1 MKVQVSELIVKYMER
16 LGIDTIFGMPGA
28 HILPV
33 YDSLYH
39 SPIQSVLAKHEQGAS
54 FMACG
59 YARAS
64 GRISACITTAGPGA
78 TNLVTG
84 IANAY
89 VDKQPILIITGE
101 TPTYIFGKG
110 GLQESSGEGGSV
122 NQCALFDSI
131 TRYNRVIERTD
142 YLENVL
148 NQTSKILLSDSSG
161 PVLLSLPF
169 NVQKEMVELDILDNI
184 VTDNNPVSHR
194 ENLQSSQQIDRFI
207 DLLKDSNK
215 PVIVSGYGCIK
226 SGAQALVS
234 ELSQTLNIPVTSSL
248 KGKGTINECSELSL
262 GSLGVTSSGY
272 AFDYIVKQSDL
283 VMVLG
288 ASFNERTS
296 YLWNQELLGEKNVI
310 QVDINDEQLNK
321 VYQADLTINA
331 DIKHTLNSVM
341 QKLAEQSLDKKQLEN
356 IHNFKHNYEDKANKD
371 GNSIFQAE
379 FSLVKSF
386 FEKMNK
392 HFPEGISVFDDN
404 IIFAQNLLQVS
415 TKNRF
420 YPNAGVSSLG
430 HAIPAAIGAQFAE
443 QTTMFAILGDGGF
456 QMCCMEI
463 MTAVNYDKPLNII
476 LFNNSSMGL
485 IRKNQVQSYDN
496 RFIDC
501 DFNNPDYKKLAD
513 SFGINHQL
521 IESEN
526 NLDSLFANTDFST
539 GINLIEIIIDKDAFP
554 NYSSRR

>member
-33 YDSLYH
+33 YDSLYD
-39 SPIQSVLAKHEQGAS
+39 SSIQSVLAKHEQGAA

-64 GRISACITTAGPGA
+64 GKISACITTAGPGA
-78 TNLVTG
+78 TNLITG

-148 NQTSKILLSDSSG
+148 NQTSKILLSDNSG

-184 VTDNNPVSHR
+184 ITNNKPVVHL
-194 ENLQSSQQIDRFI
+194 NAAQSSTQINHFV
-207 DLLKDSNK
+207 DLLKNSHK

-226 SGAQALVS
+226 SGAQSLVTK
-234 ELSQTLNIPVTSSL
+234 LSQSLNIPVTSSL

-283 VMVLG
+283 VVVLG

-296 YLWNQELLGEKNVI
+296 YLWNDKLLGDKNVI
-310 QVDINDEQLNK
+310 QIDINDEQLNK
-321 VYQADLTINA
+321 VYQADLTIHA
-331 DIKHTLNSVM
+331 DIKSTLTNLM
-341 QKLAEQSLDKKQLEN
+341 QELENQPLDKKQLEN
-356 IHNFKHNYEDKANKD
+356 IHDFKNNYENKANKD

-379 FSLVKSF
+379 FSLVKTF
-386 FEKMNK
+386 FEKMNT

-443 QTTMFAILGDGGF
+443 QTTMFAIIGDGGF

-463 MTAVNYDKPLNII
+463 MTAVNYKKPLNII

-485 IRKNQVQSYDN
+485 IRKNQVQSYDC

-501 DFNNPDYKKLAD
+501 DFSNPDYKKLAD
-513 SFGINHQL
+513 SFGINHTL
-521 IESEN
+521 IETDD
-526 NLDSLFANTDFST
+526 NLDALFNETNFTT
-539 GINLIEIIIDKDAFP
+539 GINLIEIIIDKNAFP

>member
-1 MKVQVSELIVKYMER
+1 MER

-33 YDSLYH
+33 YDSLYD

-64 GRISACITTAGPGA
+64 GKISACITTAGPGA

-148 NQTSKILLSDSSG
+148 NQTSKILLSDNSG

-184 VTDNNPVSHR
+184 VTDYNPVSHR
-194 ENLQSSQQIDRFI
+194 DDFQSSRQIERFL
-207 DLLKDSNK
+207 DLLKDSDR

-226 SGAQALVS
+226 SGAQSLVTQ
-234 ELSQTLNIPVTSSL
+234 LSQSLNIPVTSSL

-296 YLWNQELLGEKNVI
+296 YLWNEQLLGEKNVI
-310 QVDINDEQLNK
+310 QVDINDDQLNK

-331 DIKHTLNSVM
+331 DIKLTLNSVM
-341 QKLAEQSLDKKQLEN
+341 QKLTEQSLDKKQLEN
-356 IHNFKHNYEDKANKD
+356 IHDFKNNYEDKANRD

-392 HFPEGISVFDDN
+392 HFPEGISIFDDN

-443 QTTMFAILGDGGF
+443 QTTMFAIIGDGGF

-463 MTAVNYDKPLNII
+463 MTAVNYEKPLNII

-513 SFGINHQL
+513 SFGIYHML
-521 IESEN
+521 IETEN
-526 NLDSLFANTDFST
+526 NLDSLFEDTDFST